1 MKKFFIIAIAIFSCI
16 FIGCQNSDDST
27 DNVIIEE
34 TQQDT
39 PVVIDEDTTEEDDG
53 TTETPVEDPVV
64 DEDPVEEDT
73 PTEEIENP
81 STNEDPVEDP
91 VVDEPVINDD
101 PVEEDTPTEDDPI
114 NNDPVVDEPT
124 EEEET
129 PENNQEVIETNK
141 IETIYGFYAIRI
153 KEIFESIE
161 ELTLYINS
169 IDFRYLTAKELF
181 NIIRAEKSMA
191 DLFLKEYGIY
201 FIYDG
206 KLRYLKY
213 VGKVHIYD
221 LPDSKINLMNTDFV
235 YETVNKDDLIYKVTY
250 NCYTVT
256 DEEDPFVEYDRYRIV
271 NPIAITE

>member
-64 DEDPVEEDT
+64 D
-73 PTEEIENP
+73 
-81 STNEDPVEDP
+81 
-91 VVDEPVINDD
+91 DD

-169 IDFRYLTAKELF
+169 IDFRYLTANELF

-250 NCYTVT
+250 NCFTVT
-256 DEEDPFVEYDRYRIV
+256 DEDDPFIEYDRYRIV